1 MRFFN
6 DSLRLNLFL
15 FSPYD
20 ILSKLGNLLLFQCTI
35 INLVNLLYFT
45 ILQATL
51 SSTPHTHSH
60 PPLSTHPYLHIST
73 PTPHQHPLPRPCLVL
88 ATLAHLTRTHVHA
101 HTPARTSTLTHP
113 HSYPHPLHTHPRTS
127 TLTTHNLATSPPL
140 LPRHALLIPLPTND
154 ERYGIIITW
163 FEMRPYTKAIV
174 CGRFI
179 FY

>member
-88 ATLAHLTRTHVHA
+88 ATLAHLTRTHYSHLTRTHVHA
-101 HTPARTSTLTHP
+101 HNPQSRNISAPFTTPC
-113 HSYPHPLHTHPRTS
+113 
-127 TLTTHNLATSPPL
+127 PPN
-140 LPRHALLIPLPTND
+140 PTPD
-154 ERYGIIITW
+154 KR
-163 FEMRPYTKAIV
+163 
-174 CGRFI
+174 
-179 FY
+179 